1 LQKFQKKEE
10 DEKVP
15 NLEIK
20 DMDNQN
26 IQSEEVVAFK
36 ELS

>member
-20 DMDNQN
+20 DIDN
-26 IQSEEVVAFK
+26 QSEEVVAFK